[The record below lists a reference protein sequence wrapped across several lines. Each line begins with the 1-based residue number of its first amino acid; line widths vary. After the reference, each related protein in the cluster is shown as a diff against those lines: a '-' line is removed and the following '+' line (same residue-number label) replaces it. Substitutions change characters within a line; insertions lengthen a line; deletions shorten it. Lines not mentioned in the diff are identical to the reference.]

1 MTERPKPVRPRHR
14 HVAICR
20 TVSVATS
27 LGIAACLWI
36 GGLPAGTVHAQS
48 SDPEAK
54 AAVEFMRTV
63 MDKVNPSIS
72 VEDGYCASAL
82 PWAIYSTA
90 TANDLDWQQVFALAW
105 QESRFD
111 CHAKNRHDHGG
122 AYGAFQ
128 IRRVWESVVG
138 DPRYRYYDPELAVD
152 RVVRILRYYQETD
165 RYADLHKRGFRF
177 PLLCLYNAG
186 EARQV
191 SMDYCKTVG
200 RKMDV
205 VKRGWQDFKDGK
217 LVALRTN

>member
-1 MTERPKPVRPRHR
+1 MTERPNPARLSRPDA
-14 HVAICR
+14 AIRR
-20 TVSVATS
+20 TILTACFAALAALLVGALSVADA
-27 LGIAACLWI
+27 L
-36 GGLPAGTVHAQS
+36 AQS
-48 SDPEAK
+48 IDPEAK
-54 AAVEFMRTV
+54 AAAEFMRTV

-72 VEDGYCASAL
+72 VEDSYCASAL

-90 TANDLDWQQVFALAW
+90 TANDLDWRQVFALAW

-122 AYGAFQ
+122 AYGPFQ

-165 RYADLHKRGFRF
+165 RFADLHKRGFRF

-186 EARQV
+186 EAHQV
-191 SMDYCKTVG
+191 SMEYCKTVG
-200 RKMDV
+200 KKMDV

-217 LVALRTN
+217 LVALTTN